1 MFIKT
6 VIVSRLVYNLGT
18 VFAFVSLQQVKSDI
32 SNTADKFKAIFIPT
46 WETTMKKII
55 FGLFSTIWTAVAPFG
70 VNAAWYEATGVATIV
85 SSEEVARVHALED
98 ALYKAVNFSGADIGS
113 LSNLRP
119 YLEESRTEYQ
129 FTNHE
134 VRYILVESQRTRGN
148 KVEVRARI
156 DIYPSA
162 TGCHVNQY
170 KKTVL
175 VGNIDIASPQ
185 QAVMGQIYKVGDDF
199 SHVVNRQLDQE
210 SRSFV
215 SVGTTD
221 YEIDKRNPERIKM
234 IAQDTGAQY
243 IMGGVITDLTAT
255 IDAKLLSDDVIN
267 RQFALEMQVY
277 DGKTGNEIYARNY
290 REVAKWP
297 FAKTS
302 QIDTRSARFW
312 ASTYGD
318 MLLRVSRNI
327 MLDLESE
334 LSCKITL
341 PEVVAI
347 YDNTITMD
355 LGRVHGVKEGDQ
367 LQLWH
372 TASFIDQ
379 NGLPRNKVS
388 QSEITLTVSRVYE
401 NEAELKVDQSSLA
414 SSIQIGDVMQKL

>member
-1 MFIKT
+1 
-6 VIVSRLVYNLGT
+6 
-18 VFAFVSLQQVKSDI
+18 
-32 SNTADKFKAIFIPT
+32 
-46 WETTMKKII
+46 MKKIVLSLI
-55 FGLFSTIWTAVAPFG
+55 STAFVLIMPFR
-70 VNAAWYEATGVATIV
+70 AIASWYEVTGVATIV
-85 SSEEVARVHALED
+85 SSEEAARLHALED
-98 ALYKAVNFSGADIGS
+98 ALFKAVNFSGADIGS
-113 LSNLRP
+113 ISNLMP
-119 YLEESRTEYQ
+119 LLEESRREYQ

-134 VRYILVESQRTRGN
+134 VRYILVESERKRGG
-148 KVEVRARI
+148 KMELKIRV

-162 TGCHVNQY
+162 TGCHVDQY

-175 VGNIDIASPQ
+175 VGNIDVASPQ
-185 QAVMGQIYKVGDDF
+185 QAVMGQIYRVGDDF
-199 SHVVNRQLDQE
+199 SHVVDRQLDQT

-221 YEIDKRNPERIKM
+221 YAIDKNYPERVKM
-234 IAQDTGAQY
+234 IAQDTGSQY
-243 IMGGVITDLTAT
+243 IIGGVITDLTAT
-255 IDAKLLSDDVIN
+255 VESKLLKDDIIN

-277 DGKTGNEIYARNY
+277 DGKTGHEVYNKNY

-302 QIDTRSARFW
+302 QVDTRSARFW
-312 ASTYGD
+312 ASTYGE
-318 MLLRVSRNI
+318 MMLRVSRNI

-341 PEVVAI
+341 PEVVAVFG
-347 YDNTITMD
+347 NTVTMD
-355 LGRVHGVKEGDQ
+355 LGRIHGVQKGDK

-401 NEAELKVDQSSLA
+401 HEADLTIDQANLA
-414 SSIQIGDVMQKL
+414 SSIQIGDVMNKLL